1 MVLAILTILVGLLVG
16 FGGMQELIVRG
27 IIDHE
32 VYPAILGLIGTIIAI
47 LFIVS
52 GIAMWRKWPN
62 TRRLV
67 IVTSIL
73 SIVFHVYA
81 ALPPHRNV
89 GPAALIVGAGFGL
102 VLLLVMLLRSKGKTV
117 APAIG

>member
-16 FGGMQELIVRG
+16 VGGMQELIVRG

-32 VYPAILGLIGTIIAI
+32 VYPAILGIIGTIIAI
-47 LFIVS
+47 LFIAS
-52 GIAMWRKWPN
+52 GIAMWGKWPN
-62 TRRLV
+62 ARRLV

-81 ALPPHRNV
+81 ALPPYRNV
-89 GPAALIVGAGFGL
+89 GPPALIVGAGYGL
-102 VLLLVMLLRSKGKTV
+102 VLLIVMLSSKRNRTAPV
-117 APAIG
+117 AG

>member
-1 MVLAILTILVGLLVG
+1 MVLAIFTILVGLLVG

-27 IIDHE
+27 IIHHE
-32 VYPAILGLIGTIIAI
+32 VYPAIVGVIGTIIGV
-47 LFIVS
+47 LFIFS

-81 ALPPHRNV
+81 ALPPYRNV
-89 GPAALIVGAGFGL
+89 GPPALIVGAGYGL
-102 VLLLVMLLRSKGKTV
+102 VLLIVMLSSKRYRT
-117 APAIG
+117 APAVG

>member
-1 MVLAILTILVGLLVG
+1 MILAILTILVGLLVG

-27 IIDHE
+27 IMDHE
-32 VYPAILGLIGTIIAI
+32 VYPAILGIIGTISGV
-47 LFIVS
+47 LFVVS
-52 GIAMWRKWPN
+52 GIALWRKWPS
-62 TRRLV
+62 TRRLI

-89 GPAALIVGAGFGL
+89 GPLALIVGAGYGL
-102 VLLLVMLLRSKGKTV
+102 MLLIVMLSSKRNRT
-117 APAIG
+117 APAVG

>member
-1 MVLAILTILVGLLVG
+1 MILAILTILVGLLVG

-32 VYPAILGLIGTIIAI
+32 VYPAILGIIGTIIAI

-52 GIAMWRKWPN
+52 GIAIWRKWPS

-67 IVTSIL
+67 ITTAIL

-81 ALPPHRNV
+81 ALPPYRNV
-89 GPAALIVGAGFGL
+89 GWPAFIVGAGYGL
-102 VLLLVMLLRSKGKTV
+102 MLLIVMFSSKRNRT
-117 APAIG
+117 APAIS

>member
-1 MVLAILTILVGLLVG
+1 MILAILTILVGLLVG
-16 FGGMQELIVRG
+16 FGGMQELIVGG

-32 VYPAILGLIGTIIAI
+32 VYPAILGIIGTIIAI

-52 GIAMWRKWPN
+52 GIAMWRNWPN

-67 IVTSIL
+67 IITSIL

-89 GPAALIVGAGFGL
+89 GPPALILGAGYGL
-102 VLLLVMLLRSKGKTV
+102 VLLIIMLASKRNRT
-117 APAIG
+117 APAVG